1 MNKMEEIQ
9 ERINLLEAEIE
20 TLKQPQLMYRRPN
33 STEYEKV
40 TDFLDYVANR
50 LAKIEEYLDD
60 DDDRLI
66 KLEEQCAVIFANFDV
81 RLKKVEEQ
89 SNYVMNWR
97 MSDEYKEAGKKP

>member
-9 ERINLLEAEIE
+9 ERIDLLEAEIE

-40 TDFLDYVANR
+40 TDFLDDVENR
-50 LAKIEEYLDD
+50 LT
-60 DDDRLI
+60 
-66 KLEEQCAVIFANFDV
+66 KLEENCAVIFGNFDV

-89 SNYVMNWR
+89 SNYVMDWR
-97 MSDEYKEAGKKP
+97 MSDEYKEAGKRP

>member
-1 MNKMEEIQ
+1 MNKMEEMQ
-9 ERINLLEAEIE
+9 ERIDLLEAEIE

-40 TDFLDYVANR
+40 TDFLDDVENR
-50 LAKIEEYLDD
+50 LT
-60 DDDRLI
+60 
-66 KLEEQCAVIFANFDV
+66 KLEENCAAIFGNFDI

>member
-1 MNKMEEIQ
+1 MNKIEEIQ

-33 STEYEKV
+33 STKHEKV
-40 TDFLDYVANR
+40 TDFLDDVAKR
-50 LAKIEEYLDD
+50 LAKLEEYSDD

>member
-1 MNKMEEIQ
+1 
-9 ERINLLEAEIE
+9 
-20 TLKQPQLMYRRPN
+20 MYRRPN

-40 TDFLDYVANR
+40 TDFLDDVANR
-50 LAKIEEYLDD
+50 LAKLEEYSDD

-89 SNYVMNWR
+89 SSYVMNWR

>member
-40 TDFLDYVANR
+40 TDFLDDVANR
-50 LAKIEEYLDD
+50 LTE
-60 DDDRLI
+60 
-66 KLEEQCAVIFANFDV
+66 LEENCAVIFANFDV
-81 RLKKVEEQ
+81 RLKKVELQ
-89 SNYVMNWR
+89 TNYVMDWR
-97 MSDEYKEAGKKP
+97 ISKDQGMDKDGMLDIDPPADEEA

>member
-40 TDFLDYVANR
+40 TDFLDDVENR
-50 LAKIEEYLDD
+50 LT
-60 DDDRLI
+60 
-66 KLEEQCAVIFANFDV
+66 KLEENCAVIFGNFDV

-97 MSDEYKEAGKKP
+97 MSDEYKEAGKRP